1 MLGPDC
7 SGRQVYD
14 EISPAVCG
22 VLQGQYVCV
31 MAYGQTGA
39 GKTFTMQGGGATQP
53 GVVQLAA
60 EELFHE
66 AGLLQAAKRQQGQS
80 LTMRLEVTLVEIY
93 NEKLIDLLAEPH
105 AAAAAE
111 RGLEIRCGGDGTV
124 SVPGLTHVGIDA
136 ATAPTHRKKRPRPV
150 SSSFG

>member
-60 EELFHE
+60 EELFYE

-93 NEKLIDLLAEPH
+93 NEKLIDLLAEPVPNPH
-105 AAAAAE
+105 PHPDPDPNNPNLTLDLTLTLAQAAE
-111 RGLEIRCGGDGTV
+111 T
-124 SVPGLTHVGIDA
+124 LTLIW
-136 ATAPTHRKKRPRPV
+136 P
-150 SSSFG
+150 